1 MTQILRAAQNDNP
14 MKFGT
19 EILKQADV
27 LAAFTEDGPQIT
39 RTYLSKEHKQAGD
52 YLIGL
57 MRDAGMT
64 AGFDSLGN
72 IVGRYEAGV
81 PFAPVVMTG
90 SHQDSVRNAGKYD
103 GLFGILSPIACVKEL
118 NRQGKR
124 LPYTLEIVGFGD
136 EEGVRFPATLIGSKA
151 MAGLFDPAWLDKT
164 DANGVTM
171 RQAINDFGGDA
182 KKWRELDRSN
192 GEHGDVVAFVESHI
206 EQGPV
211 LLNEG
216 LAVGVV
222 TAIAGATRL
231 RVTVTGLAGH
241 AGTVPMGA
249 RQDALTAAAEM
260 ILFVESYCTVNAG
273 PFGLVGT
280 VGIMSVKPG
289 AVNVIPQ
296 DVEFTID
303 VRSSDDARRANAV
316 NAISEEFAIIA
327 KRRNVAFVSNL
338 FFSSNAAPCDARLQK
353 QFAHAIVA
361 HGIAPR
367 YLPSGAG
374 HDAMVFPAIAP
385 TAMLFVRCG
394 NNGISHHP
402 SETMTAEDA
411 EIATSVLLHFF
422 EHFQPPQF
430 SAFSAQRVDRAV

>member
-1 MTQILRAAQNDNP
+1 
-14 MKFGT
+14 MKFGSD
-19 EILKQADV
+19 ILKQADV
-27 LAAFTEDGPQIT
+27 LAGFTEDAPLIT
-39 RTYLSKEHKQAGD
+39 RTYLSKEHKAAGE

-57 MRDAGMT
+57 MRDAGMN
-64 AGFDSLGN
+64 ADFDPLGN

-136 EEGVRFPATLIGSKA
+136 EEGVRFPATLVGSKA
-151 MAGLFDPAWLDKT
+151 MAGQFDPAWLDKV
-164 DANGVTM
+164 DADGVTM

-182 KKWRELDRSN
+182 SLWKELDRRN
-192 GEHGDVVAFVESHI
+192 EQHGEVVAFVESHI

-222 TAIAGATRL
+222 TAIAGATRMRL
-231 RVTVTGLAGH
+231 NVTGLAGH

-249 RQDALTAAAEM
+249 RQDALAAAAEM
-260 ILFVESYCTVNAG
+260 ILFVERFCTDNA
-273 PFGLVGT
+273 GLVGT
-280 VGIMSVKPG
+280 VGKLSVKPG
-289 AVNVIPQ
+289 AINVIPQ

-303 VRSSDDARRANAV
+303 VRSGDDAIRAVALG
-316 NAISEEFAIIA
+316 AFDAELPKIA
-327 KRRNVAFVSNL
+327 QHRNVKLVTDNL
-338 FFSSNAAPCDARLQK
+338 YDAGAAPCDPVLQK
-353 QFAHAIVA
+353 QFESAIA
-361 HGIAPR
+361 AQGIKPR

-374 HDAMVFPAIAP
+374 HDAMVFPVVAP
-385 TAMLFVRCG
+385 MAMLFVRCG

-402 SETMTAEDA
+402 DETMTAEDA
-411 EIATSVLLHFF
+411 EIATNVLLHFF
-422 EHFQPPQF
+422 ENYQPPTF
-430 SAFSAQRVDRAV
+430 VADKAQRVERPSKPF

>member
-1 MTQILRAAQNDNP
+1 MR
-14 MKFGT
+14 FGT

-27 LAAFTEDGPQIT
+27 LATFTESAPQIT
-39 RTYLSKEHKQAGD
+39 RTYLSKEHKQAGE

-57 MRDAGMT
+57 MHDAGMN
-64 AGFDSLGN
+64 AGFDPLGN

-136 EEGVRFPATLIGSKA
+136 EEGVRFPATLVGSKA
-151 MAGLFDPAWLDKT
+151 MAGKFDPAWLDRA
-164 DANGVTM
+164 DAEGVTM

-182 KKWRELDRSN
+182 DKWNELDRRSEQH
-192 GEHGDVVAFVESHI
+192 GEVVAFVESHI

-222 TAIAGATRL
+222 TAIAGATRMVL
-231 RVTVTGLAGH
+231 NVTGLAGH
-241 AGTVPMGA
+241 AGTVPMGS
-249 RQDALTAAAEM
+249 RQDALAAAAEM
-260 ILFVESYCTVNAG
+260 ILFVERYCTENA
-273 PFGLVGT
+273 GLVGT
-280 VGIMSVKPG
+280 VGKLSVKPG
-289 AVNVIPQ
+289 AINVIPQ

-303 VRSSDDARRANAV
+303 VRSGDDSIRAAALAALKIELPAIARHRSVKLRVETLYDAD
-316 NAISEEFAIIA
+316 
-327 KRRNVAFVSNL
+327 
-338 FFSSNAAPCDARLQK
+338 AAPCDPTLQK
-353 QFAHAIVA
+353 QFDAAIA
-361 HGIAPR
+361 AQGIKPR

-374 HDAMVFPAIAP
+374 HDAMVFPAVAP
-385 TAMLFVRCG
+385 MAMLFVRCG

-402 SETMTAEDA
+402 DETMTAEDA
-411 EIATSVLLHFF
+411 EIATEVLLHFF
-422 EHFQPPQF
+422 EHYQPP
-430 SAFSAQRVDRAV
+430 AFVASKAQRVERPAKPF

>member
-1 MTQILRAAQNDNP
+1 

-19 EILKQADV
+19 EILKQADA
-27 LAAFTEDGPQIT
+27 LAVFTEDAPRIT

-52 YLIGL
+52 YLIEL
-57 MRDAGMT
+57 MRDAGMN
-64 AGFDSLGN
+64 AGFDALGN

-90 SHQDSVRNAGKYD
+90 SHQDSVRNAGRFD

-118 NRQGKR
+118 NRRGKR

-164 DANGVTM
+164 DANGVSM

-182 KKWRELDRSN
+182 EKWHELDRRN
-192 GEHGDVVAFVESHI
+192 GHDGDVVAFVESHI

-211 LLNEG
+211 LLNAG

-231 RVTVTGLAGH
+231 RVSVTGLAGH

-260 ILFVESYCTVNAG
+260 ILFVERYCTENA
-273 PFGLVGT
+273 GLVGT

-303 VRSSDDARRANAV
+303 VRSSDDANRMRAVDALT
-316 NAISEEFAIIA
+316 EEFPKIA
-327 KRRNVAFVSNL
+327 GRRNVVVAINP
-338 FFSSNAAPCDARLQK
+338 FFSSSAAPCDAGLQK
-353 QFAHAIVA
+353 QFEQAIAA

-374 HDAMVFPAIAP
+374 HDAMVFPAVAP

-402 SETMTAEDA
+402 DETMTAEDA
-411 EIATSVLLHFF
+411 EIATSVLLHFY
-422 EHFQPPQF
+422 EHFQPP
-430 SAFSAQRVDRAV
+430 AFSADKAQRVKRPQ

>member
-1 MTQILRAAQNDNP
+1 

-19 EILKQADV
+19 DILTQADV
-27 LAAFTEDGPQIT
+27 LATFSEDASQLT
-39 RTYLSKEHKQAGD
+39 RTYLSKEHKLAAE

-57 MRDAGMT
+57 MRDAGLT
-64 AGFDSLGN
+64 AGFDPLGN
-72 IVGRYEAGV
+72 IVGRYEAGI

-182 KKWRELDRSN
+182 DQWRALDRRSGAPN
-192 GEHGDVVAFVESHI
+192 SDHGDVVAFVESHI

-231 RVTVTGLAGH
+231 RISITGLAGH

-260 ILFVESYCTVNAG
+260 ILLVESYCTNNA
-273 PFGLVGT
+273 GLVGT

-303 VRSSDDARRANAV
+303 VRSSEDVTRLKAV
-316 NAISEEFAIIA
+316 GAINEAFALIA
-327 KRRNVAFVSNL
+327 KRRNVAVTSNI
-338 FFSSNAAPCDARLQK
+338 FFSSDAAPCDAGLQK
-353 QFAHAIVA
+353 QFEAAIAA

-374 HDAMVFPAIAP
+374 HDAMVFPAVAP

-402 SETMTAEDA
+402 DETMTAEDA

-422 EHFQPPQF
+422 ENYQPPQF
-430 SAFSAQRVDRAV
+430 STSRAQRVDRQI